1 MSLALAV
8 DVGGTKIEVGVVD
21 DTGVIQAR
29 ARVSAAGARSA
40 DELFERLGGL
50 IDQFVESG
58 AEVCGVGTGGPM
70 SRGGVTVSPLNITVW
85 RQFPLLSRL
94 IERTGLKTFVENDA
108 KALALAE
115 GWKGAARGESN
126 YLAMVVSTGVGG
138 GIVLDGR
145 LLDGAA
151 GNAGHIGHVVV
162 DPGGTELP
170 DHVRGVLEG
179 EASGTAIQYRTGRP
193 PAEADASEIHR
204 AGTLVGQAVGSV
216 ANLLDL
222 QLAVVAG
229 SVALGFGDP
238 FFAAANAELERVAQ
252 LDHSRGARIIRAG
265 LGADGPLVGAAAVAW
280 RAVGVDIGVR

>member
-21 DTGVIQAR
+21 DTGVILAR
-29 ARVSAAGARSA
+29 ARTSATGVESA
-40 DELFERLGGL
+40 DELVERLGEL
-50 IDQFVESG
+50 IDRFADSG
-58 AEVCGVGTGGPM
+58 AEVCGIGTGGPM
-70 SRGGVTVSPLNITVW
+70 TRGGVTVSPLNIRVW
-85 RQFPLLSRL
+85 REFPLLSRVV
-94 IERTGLKTFVENDA
+94 ERSGLETFVENDA

-126 YLAMVVSTGVGG
+126 FLAMVVSTGVGG

-145 LLDGAA
+145 LLDGAE

-162 DPGGTELP
+162 EPEGTELP
-170 DHVRGVLEG
+170 GHVRGVLES
-179 EASGTAIQYRTGRP
+179 EVSGTAIRYRTGRP
-193 PAEADASEIHR
+193 PAEADAVEIDR
-204 AGTLVGQAVGSV
+204 TGRLVGQAVGSV

-222 QLAVVAG
+222 RLAVVAG

-238 FFAAANAELERVAQ
+238 FFAAANAELERVAR